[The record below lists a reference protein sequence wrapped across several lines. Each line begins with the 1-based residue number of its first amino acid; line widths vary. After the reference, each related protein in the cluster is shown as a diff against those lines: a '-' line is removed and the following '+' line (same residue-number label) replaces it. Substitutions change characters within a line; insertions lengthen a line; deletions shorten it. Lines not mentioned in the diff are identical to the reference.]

1 MPPFCSSFKDEIYVD
16 FHISLIAIV
25 SLYCQLIN
33 DHIIKEALPMQ
44 VQRYS
49 DTPMYESFLKD
60 CVSTIAISNAHD
72 VSTSAPTFIQISRQ
86 AGWLS
91 ESSEYV

>member
-1 MPPFCSSFKDEIYVD
+1 
-16 FHISLIAIV
+16 
-25 SLYCQLIN
+25 
-33 DHIIKEALPMQ
+33 MQ

-86 AGWLS
+86 AAMAERIQRICVIIKLHDILS
-91 ESSEYV
+91 QSLHLHSIKPTTEARKV